1 MIWLKKIFASFSGKE
16 RFSFIFASALAI
28 TAGALL
34 VWLIF
39 INVTTTAP
47 ARGGDY
53 TEGFLGQPAYANPLL
68 AETPAD
74 KALVRLTFA
83 NLPDLSDKIE
93 SDKTGKGYRVRLKE
107 NLTWSNGQKLTS
119 DDVIFTLQKLQ
130 DPQTASPYFSN
141 WQGVAAARVSELEV
155 QFTLASPY
163 AFFSQSLQNFY
174 VVPKHLFA
182 DTPASN
188 WKLSDYNLKP
198 VGSGPFSFYSYEK
211 RDDGFINVY
220 HLKANENYAGGAPY
234 IGNFDLR
241 FFTKSEDII
250 KAFNAGQIDA
260 IADLDPETLKSI
272 HRTYNLSE
280 FLLPNYYAVF
290 WNQSQNE
297 ALEDASVRQAL
308 SLSINRSEII
318 RDALYGYGR
327 ESLGPVPKDI
337 PGLNVPYSIPQNDP
351 AEASNI
357 LESAGWKM
365 GDQSFRTKETK
376 AGSLELKFK
385 LTVPNIPFLVSTAKT
400 LASEWSKIGAVAELN
415 IMPPDEIISG
425 QIKNRNYEA
434 VLFGNLLGSNG
445 DLYAF
450 WHSSEK
456 YYPGLNLALYGNK
469 QTDKLLESIRQNP
482 DKAGREAQFQDLTNK
497 ITDALPATF
506 LYSPSYLFVSSRDLG
521 GVKGGF
527 LGENADRL
535 RSAKDWYVKVARV
548 FK

>member
-1 MIWLKKIFASFSGKE
+1 MVWLKKIFASFSRKE
-16 RFSFIFASALAI
+16 RLSFVFASTLAAA
-28 TAGALL
+28 AGALL
-34 VWLIF
+34 LWLIF

-53 TEGFLGQPAYANPLL
+53 AEGFLGQPAYANPLL
-68 AETPAD
+68 AETPVD
-74 KALVRLTFA
+74 KALVRLVFA

-93 SDKTGKGYRVRLKE
+93 SDKTGKSYKVRLKE
-107 NLTWSNGQKLTS
+107 NLFWSNGQKLTS

-155 QFTLASPY
+155 QFTLAAPY

-211 RDDGFINVY
+211 RDDGFINAY
-220 HLKANENYAGGAPY
+220 HLKANEKYAGGAPY
-234 IGNFDLR
+234 IENFDLR
-241 FFTKSEDII
+241 FFTKPEDIV
-250 KAFNAGQIDA
+250 KAFNSGQIDA
-260 IADLDPETLKSI
+260 ISDLDPETLKSI
-272 HRTYNLSE
+272 RRTYNLAE

-297 ALEDASVRQAL
+297 ALTDSSVRQAL

-327 ESLGPVPKDI
+327 ESLGPIPKDI
-337 PGLNVPYSIPQNDP
+337 PGLDISYSAPQNDP
-351 AEASNI
+351 DGANNL

-365 GDQSFRTKETK
+365 GDGGLRVKETK
-376 AGSLELKFK
+376 TGFLELKFR

-400 LASEWSKIGAVAELN
+400 LASEWSKVGAIAELK

-425 QIKNRNYEA
+425 QIKNRDYEA

-456 YYPGLNLALYGNK
+456 YYPGLNLSLYGNK

-482 DKAGREAQFQDLTNK
+482 DKTSREEQFQDLADK

-521 GVKGGF
+521 GVEGGF

-535 RSAKDWYVKVARV
+535 RKARDWFVKVARV

>member
-1 MIWLKKIFASFSGKE
+1 MTWLKKIFTSFSE
-16 RFSFIFASALAI
+16 RERLSFVIACASAI
-28 TAGALL
+28 VAGALL

-39 INVTTTAP
+39 LNVTTAAP

-53 TEGFLGQPAYANPLL
+53 AEGFLGQPAYANPLL

-74 KALVRLTFA
+74 KALVRLAFA
-83 NLPDLSDKIE
+83 NLPDLADKIE
-93 SDKTGKGYRVRLKE
+93 SDKTGKVYKVRLKE

-141 WQGVAAARVSELEV
+141 WQGVAVSRVSELEV
-155 QFTLASPY
+155 QFTLAAPY

-198 VGSGPFSFYSYEK
+198 VGSGPYSFYSYEK
-211 RDDGFINVY
+211 RDDGFISLY
-220 HLKANENYAGGAPY
+220 RLKANENYAGGAPY
-234 IGNFDLR
+234 IENFDLR
-241 FFTKSEDII
+241 FFTKPEDVV

-290 WNQSQNE
+290 WNQSQNP
-297 ALEDASVRQAL
+297 ALEDSSVRQAL
-308 SLSINRSEII
+308 SLSINRSELM

-337 PGLNVPYSIPQNDP
+337 PGLIISYASQENDP
-351 AEASNI
+351 NQASNT

-365 GDQSFRTKETK
+365 ADQGFRSKEIK
-376 AGSLELKFK
+376 GGSIDLKFK

-400 LASEWSKIGAVAELN
+400 LAAEWSKIGAAVELN
-415 IMPPDEIISG
+415 ILPPDEIISG

-445 DLYAF
+445 DPYAF

-456 YYPGLNLALYGNK
+456 YYPGLNLALYGDK
-469 QTDKLLESIRQNP
+469 PADKLLESIRQNP
-482 DKAGREAQFQDLTNK
+482 DSASRATQFQDLSDK
-497 ITDALPATF
+497 ITGAFPAVF
-506 LYSPSYLFVSSRDLG
+506 LYSPSYLFVSSRDLN
-521 GVKGGF
+521 GVTGGF

-535 RSAKDWYVKVARV
+535 RAAKDWYVKVARV

>member
-16 RFSFIFASALAI
+16 RFSFIFASSLAMA
-28 TAGALL
+28 AGALL
-34 VWLIF
+34 LWLIF
-39 INVTTTAP
+39 INVTMTQP

-53 TEGFLGQPAYANPLL
+53 AEGFLGQPAYVNPLL

-119 DDVIFTLQKLQ
+119 DDIIFTLQKLQ

-220 HLKANENYAGGAPY
+220 HLKANEKYAGGAPY
-234 IGNFDLR
+234 IENFDLR
-241 FFTKSEDII
+241 FFTKPEDIV

-297 ALEDASVRQAL
+297 VLENASVRQAL

-327 ESLGPVPKDI
+327 ESLGPIPKDI
-337 PGLNVPYSIPQNDP
+337 PGLNISYSAPQNDP
-351 AEASNI
+351 NEANNI

-365 GDQSFRTKETK
+365 GDRGSRTKEAK
-376 AGSLELKFK
+376 DGSLELRFK
-385 LTVPNIPFLVSTAKT
+385 LTVPDIPFLVSAAET
-400 LASEWSKIGAVAELN
+400 L
-415 IMPPDEIISG
+415 
-425 QIKNRNYEA
+425 
-434 VLFGNLLGSNG
+434 
-445 DLYAF
+445 
-450 WHSSEK
+450 
-456 YYPGLNLALYGNK
+456 
-469 QTDKLLESIRQNP
+469 
-482 DKAGREAQFQDLTNK
+482 
-497 ITDALPATF
+497 
-506 LYSPSYLFVSSRDLG
+506 VS
-521 GVKGGF
+521 
-527 LGENADRL
+527 
-535 RSAKDWYVKVARV
+535 
-548 FK
+548 